1 MKLSPASERVLRLLL
16 EGGPATVPALAEAL
30 GLTQMGV
37 RRQLD
42 ALLEAELVASS
53 ERAPYGP
60 QAPRG
65 RGRPAKVFSVSDAG
79 REALAASYDDLASQ
93 ALRFLADTAGDDAV
107 AEFARRRATLLV
119 ANTDIDS
126 DASAR
131 DRVTALA
138 DALSGEGFPTNV
150 VEIAGG
156 QAVQL
161 CQHQCPVGHV
171 AAEFPQL
178 CEAEAEVFSSLLG
191 RHVTRLATLA
201 HGDGVCT
208 TLVPV
213 DRAARGSSDH
223 DRQLETERTTR

>member
-1 MKLSPASERVLRLLL
+1 MKLSPANERVLRLLL
-16 EGGPATVPALAEAL
+16 EGGPATVPALAEAV

-42 ALLEAELVASS
+42 VLLEAGYVVAG

-65 RGRPAKVFSVSDAG
+65 RGRPAKVFSVTDAG
-79 REALAASYDDLASQ
+79 REALAQNYDDLAAQ
-93 ALRFLADTAGDDAV
+93 ALRFLADTAGDQAV
-107 AEFARRRATLLV
+107 TEFARRRAAQLV
-119 ANTDIDS
+119 ANTCVDT

-131 DRVTALA
+131 DRVSALA
-138 DALSGEGFPTNV
+138 LALSDEGFAANV
-150 VEIAGG
+150 VDVAGG

-178 CEAEAEVFSSLLG
+178 CEAEAEVFSNVLG

-213 DRAARGSSDH
+213 DTATRGSSDH

>member
-1 MKLSPASERVLRLLL
+1 VVRVLL
-16 EGGPATVPALAEAL
+16 EGGPTTVPALAEAL

-42 ALLEAELVASS
+42 SLVAAGLVVGS

-60 QAPRG
+60 SAPRG
-65 RGRPAKVFSVSDAG
+65 RGRPAKVFSLTQAG
-79 REALAASYDDLASQ
+79 REAIGLNYDDLAAQ
-93 ALRFLADTAGDDAV
+93 ALRFLAETAGEDAV
-107 AEFARRRATLLV
+107 AAFAKQRAEQLL
-119 ANTDIDS
+119 AETCLS
-126 DASAR
+126 GELSPR
-131 DRVTALA
+131 DRASALA
-138 DALSGEGFPTNV
+138 DALTGEGFAANIVDVP
-150 VEIAGG
+150 GG

-178 CEAEAEVFSSLLG
+178 CEAEAEVFSSVLG

-213 DRAARGSSDH
+213 DLARTVPVGRGAHKES
-223 DRQLETERTTR
+223 ERTSS

>member
-1 MKLSPASERVLRLLL
+1 
-16 EGGPATVPALAEAL
+16 
-30 GLTQMGV
+30 MGI

-42 ALLEAELVASS
+42 PLVSAGLVVAT

-60 QAPRG
+60 SAPRG
-65 RGRPAKVFSVSDAG
+65 RGRPAKVFSLTQTG
-79 REALAASYDDLASQ
+79 REALGLNYDDLAAQ
-93 ALRFLADTAGDDAV
+93 ALRFLAETAGEAAV
-107 AEFARRRATLLV
+107 TAFARQRAHQLLGDTCV
-119 ANTDIDS
+119 DLELS
-126 DASAR
+126 PR
-131 DRVTALA
+131 DRATALA
-138 DALSGEGFPTNV
+138 EALSGEGFAANI
-150 VEIAGG
+150 VEIPGG

-178 CEAEAEVFSSLLG
+178 CEAEADVFSSVLG

-213 DRAARGSSDH
+213 DTARTGAA
-223 DRQLETERTTR
+223 DRSAHPVPERTSS